1 MHLSHDSLIHRGS
14 CLVRLTFDTVSASK
28 INIPL
33 RTFENG
39 IPMYFEILIKL
50 YSVNLESY
58 EKKNFYLVSSIKT
71 DVNSLLFIIFPFY

>member
-1 MHLSHDSLIHRGS
+1 M
-14 CLVRLTFDTVSASK
+14 RLTFDTALASK

-39 IPMYFEILIKL
+39 IPMYFGILIKL

-58 EKKNFYLVSSIKT
+58 EKSHFYLVSSIKT
-71 DVNSLLFIIFPFY
+71 DVNSLLFIISPFY